1 MTKTNKQ
8 KHLIKALTWNI
19 LAMTTTYFVLTLF
32 PSLIDLEPISKEGA
46 TGLVILDRIIKFI
59 FYYLH
64 ERAWYSSNWGINKS
78 DKS

>member
-19 LAMTTTYFVLTLF
+19 LAMTTTYFVLTLL
-32 PSLIDLEPISKEGA
+32 PPLIGLEPISKEGA

-64 ERAWYSSNWGINKS
+64 ERAWFKTQ
-78 DKS
+78 